1 MSKRDC
7 RLAQIHQQNQKPK
20 TQPIPIPPKPPIR
33 SRSLSP
39 GKKTM
44 KKQTKKM
51 SFQELY
57 LKGISANANNANNAN
72 NENSKNTTNNTNN
85 DTKTNTKLKPKKIID
100 DTNITPNNNVNMNIF
115 KAAKF
120 RSNELLAVKEF
131 KPNRKDRFSG
141 GSTVFLG

>member
-1 MSKRDC
+1 MSKRDF

-20 TQPIPIPPKPPIR
+20 TQPIPNPPKPPVR

-39 GKKTM
+39 GKTV
-44 KKQTKKM
+44 KKQTKKL

-57 LKGISANANNANNAN
+57 LKGIGANSAN
-72 NENSKNTTNNTNN
+72 NENSKNANNNTNN
-85 DTKTNTKLKPKKIID
+85 DTKTTKLKTKKIID
-100 DTNITPNNNVNMNIF
+100 DTNTTPNTKNVNMNIF

-120 RSNELLAVKEF
+120 RSNELLAIKEF

-141 GSTVFLG
+141 GPTVFLG

>member
-1 MSKRDC
+1 MSKRDY

-20 TQPIPIPPKPPIR
+20 TQPIPNPPKPSIR

-39 GKKTM
+39 GKTM
-44 KKQTKKM
+44 KKQTKKL

-57 LKGISANANNANNAN
+57 LKGINANIAN
-72 NENSKNTTNNTNN
+72 NENSKNTTDNTNN
-85 DTKTNTKLKPKKIID
+85 DTKTNTKLKPKKIND
-100 DTNITPNNNVNMNIF
+100 DTNINSNKNINMNIF

-131 KPNRKDRFSG
+131 KPNRITSY
-141 GSTVFLG
+141 

>member
-1 MSKRDC
+1 MSKRDY

-20 TQPIPIPPKPPIR
+20 TQPIPNPPKPSIR

-39 GKKTM
+39 SKTM
-44 KKQTKKM
+44 KKQTKKL

-57 LKGISANANNANNAN
+57 LKGINANISN

-85 DTKTNTKLKPKKIID
+85 DTKTNIKLKPKKIID
-100 DTNITPNNNVNMNIF
+100 DTNIISNKNVNMNIF
-115 KAAKF
+115 KGAKF

>member
-20 TQPIPIPPKPPIR
+20 TQPIPNPPKPPLR

-39 GKKTM
+39 GKTM
-44 KKQTKKM
+44 KKQTKKL

-57 LKGISANANNANNAN
+57 LKGISANIAN

-85 DTKTNTKLKPKKIID
+85 DTKTNTKLKPKKIMD
-100 DTNITPNNNVNMNIF
+100 DTNITPNKNVNMNIF

-141 GSTVFLG
+141 GPTVFLG